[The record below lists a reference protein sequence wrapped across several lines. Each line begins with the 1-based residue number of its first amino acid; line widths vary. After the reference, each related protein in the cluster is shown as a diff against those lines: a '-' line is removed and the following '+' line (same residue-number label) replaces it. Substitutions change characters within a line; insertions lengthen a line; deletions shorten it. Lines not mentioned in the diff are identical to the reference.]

1 MIIPAMQQLCVF
13 PLPAVTDDYT
23 RSGLKGKK
31 FIISWLGGQESK
43 IKALAR
49 WFPSGCSGRDSIPGL
64 SLASKVAAG
73 HPWHYF
79 AAGSLTPTS
88 AAVLPWPLAFFR
100 VSNLPL
106 FSLIRVPH
114 IGFRVQLKLNSG

>member
-79 AAGSLTPTS
+79 AAGSLKLQP
-88 AAVLPWPLAFFR
+88 LPLSSPGLWPSSECQISFFSLLYEHHTLDLG
-100 VSNLPL
+100 SNL
-106 FSLIRVPH
+106 
-114 IGFRVQLKLNSG
+114 N

>member
-1 MIIPAMQQLCVF
+1 MVIPAMQQLCVF
-13 PLPAVTDDYT
+13 PLPVVTDDYT

-31 FIISWLGGQESK
+31 SIISWLGGQESK

-79 AAGSLTPTS
+79 AAGSLKLQP
-88 AAVLPWPLAFFR
+88 LPLSSPGLWPSSECQISFFSLLYEHHTLDLG
-100 VSNLPL
+100 SNL
-106 FSLIRVPH
+106 
-114 IGFRVQLKLNSG
+114 N